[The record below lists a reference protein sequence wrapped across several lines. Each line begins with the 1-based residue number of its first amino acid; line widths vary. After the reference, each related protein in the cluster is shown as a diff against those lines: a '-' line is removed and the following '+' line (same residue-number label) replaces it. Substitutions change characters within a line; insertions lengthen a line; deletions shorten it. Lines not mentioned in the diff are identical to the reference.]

1 MLAELRAKGRL
12 TEGVMTMKLAGK
24 VAVVT
29 GGGIGI
35 GRSTALLL
43 AEQGAKVIVTDIDQE
58 NGQATA
64 EEIVDLGGEALFVTH
79 DMAKQGDWQRVIGVA
94 IVAYNRIDMLFNN
107 AGLYKIDSIFLRQ
120 QENDSNVLCINDVWI
135 ELKQLTVSFMKHQE
149 EVMLTDL
156 LIFGIIST
164 KEQSFHTVG
173 TLI

>member
-1 MLAELRAKGRL
+1 
-12 TEGVMTMKLAGK
+12 MKLAGK

-64 EEIVDLGGEALFVTH
+64 EEIVDLGDEALFVTH

-107 AGLYKIDSIFLRQ
+107 AGLYEIDSIFLRQ

-173 TLI
+173 TLV

>member
-1 MLAELRAKGRL
+1 
-12 TEGVMTMKLAGK
+12 MTMKLAGK

-79 DMAKQGDWQRVIGVA
+79 DMAKQGDWKRVIGVA
-94 IVAYNRIDMLFNN
+94 IDAYNRIDMLFNN
-107 AGLYKIDSIFLRQ
+107 AGLYKIDSIFYVNKRTIPMYF
-120 QENDSNVLCINDVWI
+120 VLM
-135 ELKQLTVSFMKHQE
+135 T
-149 EVMLTDL
+149 
-156 LIFGIIST
+156 FG
-164 KEQSFHTVG
+164 QN
-173 TLI
+173 